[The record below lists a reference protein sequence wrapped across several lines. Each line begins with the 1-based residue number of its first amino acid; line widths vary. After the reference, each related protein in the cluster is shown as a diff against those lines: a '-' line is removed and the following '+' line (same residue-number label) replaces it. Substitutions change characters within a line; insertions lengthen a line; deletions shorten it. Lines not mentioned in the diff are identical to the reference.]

1 MSAEELLA
9 QDFAAFPDLIRAH
22 ARERPDHA
30 ALIEGDAILTYR
42 ELAALMDRIA
52 FALQR
57 DGVSVGEAVA
67 ICARA
72 SIAYS
77 ATFCGVLPPGPW
89 ARPYPPARGRE
100 ARCGRVSP

>member
-9 QDFAAFPDLIRAH
+9 QDFGAFPDLIRAH

-52 FALQR
+52 FALER
-57 DGVSVGEAVA
+57 DGVNPGEAIA
-67 ICARA
+67 ICART
-72 SIAYS
+72 SIPYCAVI
-77 ATFCGVLPPGPW
+77 CGVLAAGAVVAPLAPSSTV
-89 ARPYPPARGRE
+89 ASLVMMIE
-100 ARCGRVSP
+100 